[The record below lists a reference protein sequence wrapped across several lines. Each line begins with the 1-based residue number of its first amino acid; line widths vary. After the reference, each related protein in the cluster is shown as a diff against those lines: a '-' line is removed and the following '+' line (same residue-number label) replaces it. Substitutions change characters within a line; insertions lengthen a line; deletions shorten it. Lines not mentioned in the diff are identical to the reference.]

1 MKKIN
6 YLLFAIVVIFSACSK
21 DNDNNQNQG
30 IGKGFFVLNEG
41 TFTYANASLSFFNED
56 SLKITNNLF
65 FRVNNV
71 PLGDVANSMTHW
83 NNKLYLVVNN
93 SGYIYKVDEK
103 TILYE
108 SQLAGMHS
116 PREILIISDTKA
128 YVSDLYEMGFH
139 VINPSTMEYIRFVRT
154 GKSTENMLLLGD
166 EVFITNWS
174 QYEQQMPNNTVQIVD
189 SKTDQVIDS
198 VIVTKEPNSMV
209 VDANGKLWV
218 LCSGGW
224 EGEET
229 PALIQIDPQTR
240 TIIKKLDFDALS
252 YPSRLSINKQGDRL
266 YYINSDVFTLT
277 VEDSHLPEEPLIEAG
292 KHYFYNIALHPQ
304 TATLVLADGSGFAEK
319 SYVFRYHD
327 DGRLID
333 SVQAGIMPNK
343 IVFNY

>member
-1 MKKIN
+1 MKRIS
-6 YLLFAIVVIFSACSK
+6 YLLFAFVFIFSACSK
-21 DNDNNQNQG
+21 DGDDKQNQG

-41 TFTYANASLSFFNED
+41 TFTYANASLSFFDED
-56 SLKITNNLF
+56 SMMMNNNLF
-65 FRVNNV
+65 FKVNNA
-71 PLGDVANSMTHW
+71 PLGDVANSMTLW

-93 SGYIYKVDEK
+93 SGYIYKVDAK
-103 TILYE
+103 TIAYE

-116 PREILIISDTKA
+116 PREMLIISDTKA
-128 YVSDLYEMGFH
+128 YVSDLYETGFH
-139 VINPSTMEYIRFVRT
+139 VINPSTMEYVDFVRT
-154 GKSTENMLLLGD
+154 GKSTENMLLIGD

-174 QYEQQMPNNTVQIVD
+174 QYEQQMPNNTVLIID
-189 SKTDQVIDS
+189 SKTDQVVDS
-198 VIVTKEPNSMV
+198 VNVTKEPNSIV
-209 VDANGKLWV
+209 IDRNGKLWV

-240 TIIKKLDFDALS
+240 TIIKKLDFEVPA

-266 YYINSDVFTLT
+266 YYINTDVFALDI
-277 VEDSHLPEEPLIEAG
+277 EDLCLPTEPLIEAG

-304 TATLVLADGSGFAEK
+304 TSILVLTDALGFTEK
-319 SYVFRYHD
+319 GYLFRYQN

-333 SVQAGIMPNK
+333 SVQAGIIPNK